1 MSRLVNSFIKR
12 NLDLRCFCLQVKT
25 VEFMESHLCRSS
37 DVFQYLVLLQ
47 VQVTGKG
54 RGKVAVLDAVDRFR
68 AGNMSGYVT
77 VYSDLTTRAQNT
89 NIVMV

>member
-1 MSRLVNSFIKR
+1 M
-12 NLDLRCFCLQVKT
+12 
-25 VEFMESHLCRSS
+25 EFMESHLCRSS

-47 VQVTGKG
+47 VQVTGT